1 MYLKQVGDSNKD
13 LILIFSFLILQ
24 KQRQENTK
32 HYRDRSWQKVW
43 ITEIY
48 HQRVREGAYNMS
60 FQELNFTHRA
70 LHFKY
75 HSKSLLAQN

>member
-1 MYLKQVGDSNKD
+1 MYLKKVGGSNKD

-24 KQRQENTK
+24 KQRQKNTK

-48 HQRVREGAYNMS
+48 HQRVREGAHNML
-60 FQELNFTHRA
+60 FQELNFTDRA

-75 HSKSLLAQN
+75 NSKSLLAQN

>member
-1 MYLKQVGDSNKD
+1 MYLKKVGDSNKD

-48 HQRVREGAYNMS
+48 HQRVREGARNML
-60 FQELNFTHRA
+60 FKELNFTDRA

-75 HSKSLLAQN
+75 HS